1 MNIQLYLLKLVSKA
15 VWKYI
20 KTYLKE
26 RIKNKYG
33 KLQNICND
41 NFGRKEYM
49 SSLQKHRRR

>member
-20 KTYLKE
+20 ETYLKE
-26 RIKNKYG
+26 RMKNKYG